1 MVIWLLGVAEQLRNQ
16 PHRPGFLDHG
26 HFPRIEPRWRNDQIV
41 MITKEKV
48 GLPALFPGTCA
59 LPARRCACH
68 DGKAVGSK
76 QQATAPVCRGLA
88 RPVVAGPWTR
98 GGGAVDP

>member
-1 MVIWLLGVAEQLRNQ
+1 MEAALAERSDRHDHEGKGGVAS
-16 PHRPGFLDHG
+16 
-26 HFPRIEPRWRNDQIV
+26 V
-41 MITKEKV
+41 V
-48 GLPALFPGTCA
+48 PGTCA

-88 RPVVAGPWTR
+88 GPVVTGPWTR
-98 GGGAVDP
+98 DCRVATPAAGTWGWRDPLPGRCTAHRHGPIK